1 MPLAKNIPPFPVNR
15 SPFPANNI
23 YLQFMK
29 NKRLILSQ
37 EPFRLTIDRL
47 CHQLIEKHGNFQES
61 CLIGI
66 QPRGRNLALRLQ
78 ERLKEII
85 GLPKISL
92 GLLDIT
98 FYRDDFRKREKPLK
112 ADFTKMDFLVEE
124 LNVILVDDVLYT
136 GRTVQAALTALQ
148 HYGRPSKVELI
159 CLVDR
164 RFNRHLPIQAD
175 YIGTTVDA
183 LEEAYVLVEWAE
195 IHGEDKVLLFP
206 DKQASEQ
213 YLKLNTSN

>member
-1 MPLAKNIPPFPVNR
+1 
-15 SPFPANNI
+15 
-23 YLQFMK
+23 MK